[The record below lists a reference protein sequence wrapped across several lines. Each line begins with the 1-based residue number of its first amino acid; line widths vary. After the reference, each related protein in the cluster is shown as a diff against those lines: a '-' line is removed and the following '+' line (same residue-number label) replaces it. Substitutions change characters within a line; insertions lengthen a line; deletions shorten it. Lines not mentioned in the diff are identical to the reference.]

1 MSIEGLG
8 VSSSSISLLFC
19 PPDFLD
25 YITFLSWNQFVI
37 LEVHVSP
44 FLHEMPR
51 NIILYVVIDDLKIS
65 RERMTH
71 RVSQVCQSQVW
82 EEKSIE
88 CIILKKWKMIHL
100 QELCVHLFLTAIYFW
115 LIWVLETAPV
125 ITLES
130 REFSL
135 FSLFL
140 SKRNKIEQEVKQ
152 E

>member
-1 MSIEGLG
+1 
-8 VSSSSISLLFC
+8 
-19 PPDFLD
+19 
-25 YITFLSWNQFVI
+25 
-37 LEVHVSP
+37 
-44 FLHEMPR
+44 
-51 NIILYVVIDDLKIS
+51 
-65 RERMTH
+65 
-71 RVSQVCQSQVW
+71 
-82 EEKSIE
+82 
-88 CIILKKWKMIHL
+88 MIHL